1 MRICAAVIGFIH
13 LNKTNWH
20 VNVFKAVYTVMF
32 GNLLLLYE
40 MRGTAISF
48 IVAPYLVFLRASPA
62 TLEKM
67 FRSNF
72 GFLYKSWGRAF
83 YLVFCGFMPLGLG
96 KLGQAAGGT
105 MFAAAA
111 LNFIVIFKVRT
122 TFLEPSARYAQCSC
136 SAAVPASRFTPRPP
150 ASWRVSAGGRRGP
163 RRAHQSS

>member
-1 MRICAAVIGFIH
+1 MGFIK

-48 IVAPYLVFLRASPA
+48 LVAPYLVFLRASPA
-62 TLEKM
+62 TLDKM

-96 KLGQAAGGT
+96 TLGKAAGGT

-111 LNFIVIFKVRT
+111 LNFIVIFKVRST
-122 TFLEPSARYAQCSC
+122 LSIFYLIVLSAFALLQF
-136 SAAVPASRFTPRPP
+136 PHPDSRPDHPLP
-150 ASWRVSAGGRRGP
+150 GEYQQGGGGAGGQAGLGQP
-163 RRAHQSS
+163 LFGGQ